1 MAPEHL
7 LMRSAG
13 FYGLGGIMG
22 CVDALDGM
30 HVEMS
35 RPKKLRLPDGARQ
48 THYYNYKGFH
58 SMVVLTVVDDVVRPS
73 S

>member
-1 MAPEHL
+1 
-7 LMRSAG
+7 
-13 FYGLGGIMG
+13 MG
-22 CVDALDGM
+22 CVGALDGM